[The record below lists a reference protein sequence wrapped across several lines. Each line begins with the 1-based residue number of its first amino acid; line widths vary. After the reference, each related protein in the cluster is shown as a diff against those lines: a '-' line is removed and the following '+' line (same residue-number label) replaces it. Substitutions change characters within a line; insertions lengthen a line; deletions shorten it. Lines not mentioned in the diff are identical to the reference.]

1 MLCLGW
7 CAHADPAANVTAA
20 GGRVDVSSR
29 NPLALAQ
36 AEPPFAT
43 CREHAFFAQG
53 FATQVF
59 SSEAEAQL
67 SAHPPPE
74 GIDRAFE
81 FLPEPDVDHWGH
93 PRSAG
98 LPEGG
103 TRDAFWLPQE
113 RLPPREGL
121 EPWIEAAAVRGEPP
135 RATLSAP
142 RL

>member
-1 MLCLGW
+1 MVSFESE
-7 CAHADPAANVTAA
+7 HPATRVGRAA
-20 GGRVDVSSR
+20 TKR
-29 NPLALAQ
+29 L
-36 AEPPFAT
+36 
-43 CREHAFFAQG
+43 
-53 FATQVF
+53 
-59 SSEAEAQL
+59 SEAEAQL

-103 TRDAFWLPQE
+103 TRDAFWLPHE

-135 RATLSAP
+135 RAALSAP

>member
-1 MLCLGW
+1 MT
-7 CAHADPAANVTAA
+7 V
-20 GGRVDVSSR
+20 
-29 NPLALAQ
+29 
-36 AEPPFAT
+36 
-43 CREHAFFAQG
+43 FAQG

-135 RATLSAP
+135 RAALSAP

>member
-20 GGRVDVSSR
+20 GGRVDVSSH
-29 NPLALAQ
+29 PLALAQ
-36 AEPPFAT
+36 AEPPFTT

-74 GIDRAFE
+74 GIDRALFT
-81 FLPEPDVDHWGH
+81 FGLAPVGQCVDDVYRVRRWDSNSRGPLLLSH
-93 PRSAG
+93 PRDFESH
-98 LPEGG
+98 
-103 TRDAFWLPQE
+103 R
-113 RLPPREGL
+113 
-121 EPWIEAAAVRGEPP
+121 
-135 RATLSAP
+135 
-142 RL
+142 